1 MPKVHNL
8 KDSEKH
14 FTVRNKSN
22 GKAEVI
28 IYGSIGASWF
38 EEGITAKAVSDE
50 LKKLDDSVKDI
61 TVRINSLGGDVF
73 EGITIYNRLKQHKA
87 KVTVFVDGIAASI
100 ASIIALSGDE
110 VIMSEGSLLMIHLP
124 WTYTAGNR
132 KDLED
137 TIDRLADVEQQLL
150 AIYSKKTKL
159 DRIELKSMLEK
170 ETWMDASQAIDL
182 GFADKTDSQA
192 IPIAASA
199 LKNAVWLR
207 KPSDK
212 IRTTTAEAKAKLTEL
227 KSKIEGVLARK
238 K

>member
-1 MPKVHNL
+1 MPKVQNL
-8 KDSEKH
+8 KESEKH

-38 EEGITAKAVSDE
+38 EEGITAKSVSDE
-50 LKKLDDSVKDI
+50 LKKLDDSVKEI

-87 KVTVFVDGIAASI
+87 KVKVYVDGIAASI

-110 VIMSEGSLLMIHLP
+110 VIMSEGSLFMIHLP
-124 WTYTAGNR
+124 WTYAAGNR
-132 KDLED
+132 KDLEN
-137 TIDRLADVEQQLL
+137 TLDRLSDVESQLL
-150 AIYSKKTKL
+150 SIYANKTKM
-159 DRIELKSMLEK
+159 DRIELKDMLEK
-170 ETWMDASQAIDL
+170 ETWMDAEQAIDL
-182 GFADKTDSQA
+182 GFADKTDEQA

-199 LKNAVWLR
+199 LKNAVWIR

-212 IRTTTAEAKAKLTEL
+212 IKTTTAEAKLKLKDL